1 MGLNSIVK
9 RLDKYQKRLDKGK
22 AEKIKLHHVQK
33 VIAKLT
39 SKETQ
44 LIAELQETTKLEKRK
59 RLEDKL
65 STIREQIRK
74 AKWLET
80 KI

>member
-1 MGLNSIVK
+1 MGLSSIVK
-9 RLDKYQKRLDKGK
+9 RLDKYQKRLADGK
-22 AEKIKLHHVQK
+22 AEKIKLHHIQK
-33 VIAKLT
+33 AIAKLT
-39 SKETQ
+39 TKETQ
-44 LIAELQETTKLEKRK
+44 LTTEIQETTKKEKRK

-65 STIREQIRK
+65 STIREQIEK